1 MPLLF
6 DRKYRLRVGPA
17 GAEGLDIDALHI
29 EFKVKKSDKADD
41 KNTAEIAI
49 YNLSTKSIQRL
60 DKDQALIL
68 EGGYFNNTTPLF
80 IGDTTQISTTDEGD
94 FVKTVIKCEEGYVP
108 VREGYSSVAFPAATS
123 VRTILTTLITRELG
137 FSSPNMNNGTLGDS
151 KGLNKVYQSSVA
163 KVGQTSD
170 LITKICKENFLTW
183 SIRDGNVIVYPVDG
197 STNVVVSLISSASG
211 MIGSPQKSTENAN
224 KTAGSKDL
232 KTVFKVKTL
241 LDGTYNIGNLVKVE
255 SIFTTGLYRI
265 SKVSHEG
272 SFESGDWISNLVL
285 VAGVATP

>member
-170 LITKICKENFLTW
+170 LITKICNF
-183 SIRDGNVIVYPVDG
+183 IF
-197 STNVVVSLISSASG
+197 SLINSASM
-211 MIGSPQKSTENAN
+211 MISSPQKSTENAN